1 MTHFKSV
8 RDDRNTGHVNVANS
22 SFRDPSVTVMHLM
35 AYMKSLSEGF
45 VIKLIIQI
53 SH

>member
-1 MTHFKSV
+1 MTHFKSL
-8 RDDRNTGHVNVANS
+8 RDNGNTGNAANS
-22 SFRDPSVTVMHLM
+22 SFSDPSVTVMHLM

-45 VIKLIIQI
+45 IIKLIIQI